1 MYWSHSAVS
10 QFYVPLT
17 NAYMAA
23 VFSNQL
29 LIDSVTSLLTIY
41 SPISSDKVVL
51 ELHSTSVHT
60 KQCNGINIMY
70 SCISIALRRASAH
83 CVIMQICSLW

>member
-10 QFYVPLT
+10 QFYVLLT
-17 NAYMAA
+17 KAYVAA
-23 VFSNQL
+23 VFCNQL

-41 SPISSDKVVL
+41 SPISSNKVVL

-60 KQCNGINIMY
+60 KNGLGKYIVLMY
-70 SCISIALRRASAH
+70 IHSFRASAH